1 MKSENE
7 KMFHIV
13 IKDNSTGEIRVD
25 KDTCCIMGAIDA
37 DDNHSL
43 GMSYTNC
50 TGKTL
55 LGNFNAMMKAAR
67 MSMTDKDGDDTLF
80 KMSLMTYLDKLMEDK
95 EEVIN

>member
-1 MKSENE
+1 MKGENE

-25 KDTCCIMGAIDA
+25 RDTCCIMGAIDA

-55 LGNFNAMMKAAR
+55 LGNFNAMMRAAR
-67 MSMTDKDGDDTLF
+67 MSMTDKDGGDTLF
-80 KMSLMTYLDKLMEDK
+80 KMSLMTYLDELTK
-95 EEVIN
+95 EEEALN